1 MRTTDLDLTVDV
13 CEPVITDAD
22 LAACADCGFS
32 AGPCPTQPPIC
43 GHIF

>member
-13 CEPVITDAD
+13 GEPVITDAD
-22 LAACADCGFS
+22 LAACADYALS
-32 AGPCPTQPPIC
+32 VACPTQPPLC